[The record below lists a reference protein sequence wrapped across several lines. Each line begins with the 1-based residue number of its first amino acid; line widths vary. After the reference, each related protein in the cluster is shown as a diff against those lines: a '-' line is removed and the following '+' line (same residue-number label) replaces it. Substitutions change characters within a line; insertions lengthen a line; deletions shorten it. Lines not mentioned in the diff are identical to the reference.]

1 MNKSIDYESLFTYIS
16 LILAFA
22 IFIILMYG
30 CLSNNYSKI
39 ENFTTTPS
47 QPENAEILSMAVNAT
62 GGITSITLK
71 ADKKGKYYKDKPPL
85 ITIAIPTATGS
96 IQATAT
102 VVLNSAVISETT
114 PELCEIT
121 SITIGTAGTNY
132 TTTDITKITFETI
145 EAYKIRH
152 PVAPATTATT
162 TAATTVATTAATTV
176 ATTAATTVATTAA
189 TTVVDTEPVIAE
201 IANITVNSMGGITS
215 INLSSTGKG
224 KYYKNEPPLITIM
237 SPADTTGKQA
247 KAVAKLK
254 TTTITNTLLYEID
267 IIDITEAGE
276 KYVVGDSNKIS
287 IETIADYK
295 LRTNPII
302 TLTDDQKQNITTL
315 INGCSALNNKQSY
328 VTKITSNNL
337 RKQDVDSIITEVS
350 KSS

>member
-102 VVLNSAVISETT
+102 VVLNSAVIAETT
-114 PELCEIT
+114 PELCEIA
-121 SITIGTAGTNY
+121 SITIGTAGSNY
-132 TTTDITKITFETI
+132 ATTDITKITFETI

-152 PVAPATTATT
+152 PVAPATTTT
-162 TAATTVATTAATTV
+162 TDTPATTAAT
-176 ATTAATTVATTAA
+176 

-215 INLSSTGKG
+215 INLNSTAKG

>member
-102 VVLNSAVISETT
+102 VVLNSAVIAETT
-114 PELCEIT
+114 PELCEIA
-121 SITIGTAGTNY
+121 SITIGTAGSNY
-132 TTTDITKITFETI
+132 ATTDITKITFETI

-152 PVAPATTATT
+152 PITPA
-162 TAATTVATTAATTV
+162 ATTAATDTP
-176 ATTAATTVATTAA
+176 ATTAAT

-215 INLSSTGKG
+215 INLNSTAKG

>member
-85 ITIAIPTATGS
+85 ITIAIPTTTGS

-102 VVLNSAVISETT
+102 VVLNSAVIAETT
-114 PELCEIT
+114 PELCEIA
-121 SITIGTAGTNY
+121 SITIGTAGSNY
-132 TTTDITKITFETI
+132 ATTDITKITFETI

-152 PVAPATTATT
+152 PITPAATTV
-162 TAATTVATTAATTV
+162 ATTVATTAATT
-176 ATTAATTVATTAA
+176 AAT

-201 IANITVNSMGGITS
+201 IANITVNSTGGITS
-215 INLSSTGKG
+215 INLNSTAKG

-237 SPADTTGKQA
+237 SPTDTTGEQA

-254 TTTITNTLLYEID
+254 STTITNTLLYEID
-267 IIDITEAGE
+267 IIDITEEG
-276 KYVVGDSNKIS
+276 KNYVVADSNKIS

-302 TLTDDQKQNITTL
+302 TLTDEQKQNITTL

-328 VTKITSNNL
+328 ITKITSNNL
-337 RKQDVDSIITEVS
+337 RKQDVDSIISEVS

>member
-102 VVLNSAVISETT
+102 VVLNSAVIAETT
-114 PELCEIT
+114 PELCEIA
-121 SITIGTAGTNY
+121 SITIGTAGSNY
-132 TTTDITKITFETI
+132 ATTDITKITFETI

-152 PVAPATTATT
+152 PVAPATTA
-162 TAATTVATTAATTV
+162 ATDTPATTAAT
-176 ATTAATTVATTAA
+176 

-215 INLSSTGKG
+215 INLNSTAKG

>member
-16 LILAFA
+16 LLLAFA

-30 CLSNNYSKI
+30 CLSNNYSNI

-47 QPENAEILSMAVNAT
+47 QPENAEIISMAVNAT

-96 IQATAT
+96 VQATAT
-102 VVLNSAVISETT
+102 VVLNSAVIAGTT
-114 PELCEIT
+114 PELCEIA
-121 SITIGTAGTNY
+121 SITIGTAGSNY
-132 TTTDITKITFETI
+132 TTADITKITFETI
-145 EAYKIRH
+145 EAYKIRY
-152 PVAPATTATT
+152 PVAQATTATT
-162 TAATTVATTAATTV
+162 ATTA
-176 ATTAATTVATTAA
+176 
-189 TTVVDTEPVIAE
+189 VDTEPVIAE
-201 IANITVNSMGGITS
+201 IANITVNSTGGITS
-215 INLSSTGKG
+215 INLNSTAKG

-237 SPADTTGKQA
+237 SPTDTTGEQA

-254 TTTITNTLLYEID
+254 STTITNTLLYEID
-267 IIDITEAGE
+267 IIDITEEG
-276 KYVVGDSNKIS
+276 KNYVVADSNKIS

-302 TLTDDQKQNITTL
+302 TLTDEQKQNITTL

-328 VTKITSNNL
+328 ITKITSNNL
-337 RKQDVDSIITEVS
+337 RKQDVDSIISEVS

>member
-85 ITIAIPTATGS
+85 ITIAIPTTTGS

-102 VVLNSAVISETT
+102 VVLNSAVIAETT
-114 PELCEIT
+114 PELCEIA
-121 SITIGTAGTNY
+121 SITIGTAGSNY

-152 PVAPATTATT
+152 PVAPATTA
-162 TAATTVATTAATTV
+162 ATTAATTTTTDTP
-176 ATTAATTVATTAA
+176 ATTAAT

-215 INLSSTGKG
+215 INLNSTAKG

>member
-85 ITIAIPTATGS
+85 ITIAIPTTTGS

-102 VVLNSAVISETT
+102 VVLNSAVIAETT
-114 PELCEIT
+114 PELCEIA
-121 SITIGTAGTNY
+121 SITIGTAGSNY
-132 TTTDITKITFETI
+132 ATTDITKITFETI

-152 PVAPATTATT
+152 PVAPATTA
-162 TAATTVATTAATTV
+162 ATDTPATTAAT
-176 ATTAATTVATTAA
+176 

-215 INLSSTGKG
+215 INLNSTAKG

>member
-102 VVLNSAVISETT
+102 VVLNSAVIAETT
-114 PELCEIT
+114 PELCEIA
-121 SITIGTAGTNY
+121 SITIGTAGSNY
-132 TTTDITKITFETI
+132 ATTDITKITFETI

-152 PVAPATTATT
+152 PVAPATTA
-162 TAATTVATTAATTV
+162 ATTAATTTTTDTP
-176 ATTAATTVATTAA
+176 ATTAAT

-215 INLSSTGKG
+215 INLNSTAKG

>member
-102 VVLNSAVISETT
+102 VVLNSAVIAETT
-114 PELCEIT
+114 PELCEIA
-121 SITIGTAGTNY
+121 SITIGTAGSNY
-132 TTTDITKITFETI
+132 ATTDITKITFETI

-152 PVAPATTATT
+152 PITPA
-162 TAATTVATTAATTV
+162 ATTAAT
-176 ATTAATTVATTAA
+176 

-215 INLSSTGKG
+215 INLNSTAKG

>member
-1 MNKSIDYESLFTYIS
+1 
-16 LILAFA
+16 
-22 IFIILMYG
+22 MYG

-102 VVLNSAVISETT
+102 VVLNSAVIAETT
-114 PELCEIT
+114 PELCEIA
-121 SITIGTAGTNY
+121 SITIGTAGSNY
-132 TTTDITKITFETI
+132 TTDITKITFETI

-152 PVAPATTATT
+152 PITPAATTATDTPATTVATTATT
-162 TAATTVATTAATTV
+162 TAATTTATTAAT
-176 ATTAATTVATTAA
+176 

-215 INLSSTGKG
+215 INLNSTAKG

>member
-71 ADKKGKYYKDKPPL
+71 ADKKGRYYKDKPPL

-102 VVLNSAVISETT
+102 VVLNSAVIAGTT
-114 PELCEIT
+114 PELCEIA

-152 PVAPATTATT
+152 PVAPATTAT
-162 TAATTVATTAATTV
+162 
-176 ATTAATTVATTAA
+176 TTAATTVATTAA

>member
-102 VVLNSAVISETT
+102 VVLNSAVIAETT
-114 PELCEIT
+114 PELCEIA
-121 SITIGTAGTNY
+121 SITIGTAGSNY
-132 TTTDITKITFETI
+132 ATTDITKITFETI

-152 PVAPATTATT
+152 PVAPATTAATDTPATT
-162 TAATTVATTAATTV
+162 TAT
-176 ATTAATTVATTAA
+176 

-215 INLSSTGKG
+215 INLNSTAKG

>member
-102 VVLNSAVISETT
+102 VVLNSAVIAETT
-114 PELCEIT
+114 PELCEIA
-121 SITIGTAGTNY
+121 SITIGTAGSNY
-132 TTTDITKITFETI
+132 ATTDITKITFETI
-145 EAYKIRH
+145 EAYKIRN
-152 PVAPATTATT
+152 PVAPATTVATTVATTATT
-162 TAATTVATTAATTV
+162 TAATTTAT
-176 ATTAATTVATTAA
+176 

-215 INLSSTGKG
+215 INLNSTAKG

>member
-1 MNKSIDYESLFTYIS
+1 
-16 LILAFA
+16 
-22 IFIILMYG
+22 
-30 CLSNNYSKI
+30 
-39 ENFTTTPS
+39 
-47 QPENAEILSMAVNAT
+47 
-62 GGITSITLK
+62 
-71 ADKKGKYYKDKPPL
+71 
-85 ITIAIPTATGS
+85 
-96 IQATAT
+96 
-102 VVLNSAVISETT
+102 
-114 PELCEIT
+114 
-121 SITIGTAGTNY
+121 
-132 TTTDITKITFETI
+132 
-145 EAYKIRH
+145 
-152 PVAPATTATT
+152 
-162 TAATTVATTAATTV
+162 
-176 ATTAATTVATTAA
+176 
-189 TTVVDTEPVIAE
+189 
-201 IANITVNSMGGITS
+201 MGGITS
-215 INLSSTGKG
+215 INLNSTAKG

>member
-102 VVLNSAVISETT
+102 VVLNSAVIAETT
-114 PELCEIT
+114 PELCEIA
-121 SITIGTAGTNY
+121 SITIGTAGSNY

-152 PVAPATTATT
+152 PVAPATTA
-162 TAATTVATTAATTV
+162 ATTAATTS
-176 ATTAATTVATTAA
+176 ATTAATTAAT

-215 INLSSTGKG
+215 INLNSTAKG

>member
-85 ITIAIPTATGS
+85 ITIAIPTTTGS

-102 VVLNSAVISETT
+102 VVLNSAVIAETT
-114 PELCEIT
+114 PELCEIA
-121 SITIGTAGTNY
+121 SITIGTAGSNY
-132 TTTDITKITFETI
+132 ATTDITKITFETI
-145 EAYKIRH
+145 EAYKIRN
-152 PVAPATTATT
+152 PVAPATTVATTVATTATT
-162 TAATTVATTAATTV
+162 TAATTTAT
-176 ATTAATTVATTAA
+176 

-215 INLSSTGKG
+215 INLNSTAKG

>member
-102 VVLNSAVISETT
+102 VVLNSAVIAETT
-114 PELCEIT
+114 PELCEIA
-121 SITIGTAGTNY
+121 SITIGTAGSNY
-132 TTTDITKITFETI
+132 ATTDITKITFETI

-152 PVAPATTATT
+152 PVAPATTA
-162 TAATTVATTAATTV
+162 ATDTPATTAATDTP
-176 ATTAATTVATTAA
+176 ATTAAT

-215 INLSSTGKG
+215 INLNSTAKG

>member
-102 VVLNSAVISETT
+102 VVLNSAVIAETT
-114 PELCEIT
+114 PELCEIA
-121 SITIGTAGTNY
+121 SITIGTAGSNY
-132 TTTDITKITFETI
+132 ATTDITKITFETI

-152 PVAPATTATT
+152 PVAPATTA
-162 TAATTVATTAATTV
+162 ATDTPATTAATTTTTDTP
-176 ATTAATTVATTAA
+176 ATTAAT

-215 INLSSTGKG
+215 INLNSTAKG

>member
-102 VVLNSAVISETT
+102 VVLNSAVIAETT
-114 PELCEIT
+114 PELCEIA
-121 SITIGTAGTNY
+121 SITIGTAGSNY
-132 TTTDITKITFETI
+132 ATTDITKITFETI

-152 PVAPATTATT
+152 PITPAATTATDTPATTVATTATT
-162 TAATTVATTAATTV
+162 TAATTTATTAAT
-176 ATTAATTVATTAA
+176 

-215 INLSSTGKG
+215 INLNSTAKG

>member
-102 VVLNSAVISETT
+102 AVLNSAVIAETT
-114 PELCEIT
+114 PELCEIA
-121 SITIGTAGTNY
+121 SITIGTAGSNY
-132 TTTDITKITFETI
+132 ATTDITKITFETI

-152 PVAPATTATT
+152 PVAPATTA
-162 TAATTVATTAATTV
+162 ATDTPATTAAT
-176 ATTAATTVATTAA
+176 

-215 INLSSTGKG
+215 INLNSTAKG